1 MDSKDEHRLF
11 VGKIPSSVHPDQ
23 LSSYFSQFGVVKDV
37 LYPQS
42 NRMSK
47 IAFVTYGTKE
57 EVDCALSFPHELA
70 GSKLNVTVAQP
81 RSSRGERGSSEIAK
95 ETRIFIGGVPPGTV
109 PEELEDFFSKFGRI
123 TKVTIPP
130 TNPGSPLR
138 GYAFITFSSPQE
150 KENAL
155 ASTAYHFKNG
165 EIRVFA
171 ARPKNLDFGR
181 PSRNMPPPSYYDRQA
196 SYMDSSSE
204 PDMDENPTRIFVGRL
219 PNDTTKEDLRE
230 HFSHFGETTN
240 VVIPSNQSTSGG
252 EQKLYGFVS
261 FKDTKSFWK
270 TLASAPHTF
279 KEYKIEVIEA
289 RPKGYRSGPGGGQNP
304 PPEPRIFVGRIPD
317 TVTEGDLKQY
327 FNQFGDVKDIFR
339 PKSNA
344 KDQSY
349 FVFLIFD
356 NPVAV
361 AKVLA
366 EEAHSVS
373 GHRLNVTRARPRH
386 NRGDRDSGPPPPPP
400 PRSSYGS
407 YSSSRSPPY
416 RPYPS
421 EPQYDRG
428 YYHSPPPPPPP
439 PTSTNPYLQDPYT
452 SRGYD
457 AMDTSSYYSAPPPP
471 PYPNRGGSR
480 NVPQYGVAPI
490 KPHHR
495 LGYAPY

>member
-1 MDSKDEHRLF
+1 LAESLLEQPQKSW
-11 VGKIPSSVHPDQ
+11 KI
-23 LSSYFSQFGVVKDV
+23 
-37 LYPQS
+37 
-42 NRMSK
+42 
-47 IAFVTYGTKE
+47 
-57 EVDCALSFPHELA
+57 
-70 GSKLNVTVAQP
+70 
-81 RSSRGERGSSEIAK
+81 
-95 ETRIFIGGVPPGTV
+95 
-109 PEELEDFFSKFGRI
+109 FFSKFGRI

-130 TNPGSPLR
+130 TNPGSPVR
-138 GYAFITFSSPQE
+138 GYAFITFSNSQE

-155 ASTAYHFKNG
+155 ASPSYHFRNG

-181 PSRNMPPPSYYDRQA
+181 PSRSSKYDLPPSPPSYYH
-196 SYMDSSSE
+196 SSSYREESE
-204 PDMDENPTRIFVGRL
+204 PEMDENPTRIFVGRL
-219 PNDTTKEDLRE
+219 PNDTTKDELRD
-230 HFSHFGETTN
+230 HFSSFGEITN

-252 EQKLYGFVS
+252 DQKLYGFVS

-270 TLASAPHTF
+270 VLGAAPHTL

-289 RPKGYRSGPGGGQNP
+289 RPKGYRGPNLQNS
-304 PPEPRIFVGRIPD
+304 PPEPRIFVGRIPEN
-317 TVTEGDLKQY
+317 VNEGDLKQY
-327 FNQFGDVKDIFR
+327 FNQFGDVKDVFR

-349 FVFLIFD
+349 FVFIVFD
-356 NPVAV
+356 NPTAV

-366 EEAHSVS
+366 EETHSVS

-386 NRGDRDSGPPPPPP
+386 NPRDRDSGPPPPP

-407 YSSSRSPPY
+407 YGSRSPPY

-421 EPQYDRG
+421 DAYDNRG

-439 PTSTNPYLQDPYT
+439 PPPSSNNPYLQDPYT

-457 AMDTSSYYSAPPPP
+457 SLDSSSYYSPPPPP
-471 PYPNRGGSR
+471 PYQNRGGARS
-480 NVPQYGVAPI
+480 VPQYGVAPI
-490 KPHHR
+490 GKPHHR